1 MKNLTLVLCF
11 LSLSAWAQGLKKV
24 DYRNKEIPTEAP
36 LSNSPELSE
45 AQRAELMKQLEV
57 IKKNKEAADK
67 YLEELDKDE

>member
-1 MKNLTLVLCF
+1 MKNLILF
-11 LSLSAWAQGLKKV
+11 FSFISLSASAQGLKKV
-24 DYRNKEIPTEAP
+24 DYGNKEIPTETT
-36 LSNSPELSE
+36 LSNSPELTE